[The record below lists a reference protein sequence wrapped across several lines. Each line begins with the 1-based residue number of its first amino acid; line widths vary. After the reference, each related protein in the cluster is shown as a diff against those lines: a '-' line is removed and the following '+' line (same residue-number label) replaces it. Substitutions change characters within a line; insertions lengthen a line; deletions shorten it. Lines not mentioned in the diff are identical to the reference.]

1 MEYVAFFE
9 ATKLIKVK
17 HGNENLENYTCIL
30 LDFFFIP
37 RSMYYPEDYKT
48 FYSNIAG
55 LKKKTYTH
63 CPKNASLDIEGAK
76 LSGPHKPLN
85 MIVL

>member
-9 ATKLIKVK
+9 ATKLLKVK

-37 RSMYYPEDYKT
+37 RSIYYSED
-48 FYSNIAG
+48 FIFFI
-55 LKKKTYTH
+55 LIL
-63 CPKNASLDIEGAK
+63 LD
-76 LSGPHKPLN
+76 
-85 MIVL
+85 